1 MMDENLEKS
10 PIAQKEEE
18 ILAFWEERQIFKKTL
33 DKESP
38 KGEFVFYEGPPT
50 ANGRPGIHHLI
61 SRSFKD
67 VIPRYKTM
75 RGYHVRRK
83 AGWDTHG
90 LPVELEVEKQLG
102 FTHKKQIEEYGIA
115 AFNDKCKESVW
126 KYVDEWR
133 RFTSRIGYW
142 VDLDDAYITYYP
154 EFIESVWNVVKTID
168 DRKLLYRD
176 YKVLPWCPRCGTALS
191 SHELAQ
197 GYADVKDLSV
207 TVEFR
212 IKGKENTSLLAWTTT
227 PWTLPGNV
235 GLAVHPD
242 IAYVEIEKKDIE
254 SGENVR
260 FILAQDRLK
269 DVFKSDVY
277 TVTKEM
283 KGSELVGLEYEP
295 LFPYLSDLV
304 PDDQKEN
311 LKNAF
316 KVYPA
321 DFVTT
326 TDGTGIVHT
335 AVMYGQDDF
344 ELGTKVG
351 LPKHHLVDET
361 GHFIKGMGDLS
372 GLPVKD
378 KEDNGLATAIHI
390 LKYLQE
396 KGNFFAKEQHEHT
409 YPFCWR
415 CKTPLIYYARD
426 SWYVRMSELRNDLV
440 KENEKI
446 NWVPEH
452 IKEGRFGEWLRE
464 VKDWAISRDRYW
476 GTPLPIWEC
485 LECNEREV
493 VGSIEQLLDRQKKS
507 DSRYIVMR
515 HGGALSNEKNV
526 LATVAGSE
534 NDKLTEKGRAEA
546 ARVARELKREKIDA
560 IVVSNFTRTR
570 ETAEVV
576 AAELGIEDVVVNEA
590 LHEMYAGVFDG
601 KSMYE
606 WGLFFTDDDWYEKR
620 PEGGESHADVARRM
634 AEFIFK
640 LDADPAYQGKTIL
653 IITHGGPAQM
663 LSAVAARATSET
675 VGEHTEKFNTTAEY
689 HELPFVPYPHDADF
703 KLDLHKPFIDDVVL
717 GCTKCKNDMRR
728 TPEVMDVWFDSGS
741 MPFAQDHYPF
751 DFARGKP
758 FENKELPYPADYISE
773 AIDQTRGWF
782 YTLHAV
788 GVLMGRGRAYKNV
801 ICLGHILDAGGKKM
815 SKSIGNVINPW
826 EMIAKYGVDVLRFW
840 MFSVNQPGDSKN
852 FDEKTVVEVNNK
864 VFALLRNIVKFY
876 KLYEGDRRQTT
887 DDRRKNAS
895 ENVLDVWILALLDKL
910 VGDVTSGLDAY
921 DTFGPT
927 RAIRD
932 FMNDF
937 STWYVRRSRD
947 RFKTQ
952 MDADD
957 AQMSA
962 DKDAALLTLR
972 HVILEVAKL
981 MAPFTPFFSEEVY
994 KDVGGEKESVHLED
1008 FPRTQGYK
1016 DAILVDMETV
1026 RSSVSLALEARMKA
1040 GIKIRQPL
1048 ASLKIRST
1056 KSEIRKDEQLINL
1069 IKDEVNVKEVIFEES
1084 AGWEVELDTDI
1095 TSELK
1100 REGDLRELSRAIQ
1113 DFRKTS
1119 NLTPSNRVALVV
1131 TTDAEGKA
1139 LIESGRE
1146 ELMKATGLIG
1156 IEIVEGSGGFEFK
1169 LG

>member
-1 MMDENLEKS
+1 MTTDGTTPEKS
-10 PIAQKEEE
+10 SIAQKEEE
-18 ILAFWEERQIFKKTL
+18 VLAFWESEQIFKKTL
-33 DKESP
+33 NKEAP
-38 KGEFVFYEGPPT
+38 QGEFVFYEGPPT

-75 RGYHVRRK
+75 CGFHVRRK

-154 EFIESVWNVVKTID
+154 EFIESVWNVVKNIN

-207 TVEFR
+207 YVKFKV
-212 IKGKENTSLLAWTTT
+212 KGQENTYLLAWTTT

-235 GLAVHPD
+235 ALAVGED
-242 IAYVEIEKKDIE
+242 IDYVYASKEGEI
-254 SGENVR
+254 V
-260 FILAQDRLK
+260 ILAKERMSVLGEGYE
-269 DVFKSDVY
+269 VV
-277 TVTKEM
+277 KEM
-283 KGSELVGLEYEP
+283 KGIDLVGLEYEP
-295 LFPYLSDLV
+295 LFPYLSKLVSDEQKDLSA
-304 PDDQKEN
+304 QAGN

-316 KVYPA
+316 KVHPA

-335 AVMYGQDDF
+335 AVMYGQEDF

-361 GHFIKGMGDLS
+361 GHFVKGMDDLS
-372 GLPVKD
+372 GMPVKD
-378 KEDNGLATAIHI
+378 REDNGLATAIHI

-396 KGNFFAKEQHEHT
+396 KGNYFDKGQYEHT
-409 YPFCWR
+409 YPYCWR

-426 SWYVRMSELRNDLV
+426 SWYVRMSELRDDLV

-464 VKDWAISRDRYW
+464 IKDWAISRDRYW

-485 LECNEREV
+485 SECGEREV
-493 VGSIEQLLDRQKKS
+493 VGSIEQLLNRHRKS
-507 DSRYIVMR
+507 GNRYIVMR
-515 HGGALSNEKNV
+515 HGESVSVAQNV
-526 LATVAGSE
+526 MSTEPGDAE
-534 NDKLTEKGRAEA
+534 DKLTEKGRAESLEA
-546 ARVARELKREKIDA
+546 GKKLRDEKIDM
-560 IVVSNFTRTR
+560 IVTSNFTRTQ
-570 ETAEVV
+570 ETSDIIAE
-576 AAELGIEDVVVNEA
+576 ELGITDVVVDEA
-590 LHEMYAGVFDG
+590 LHEINLGVYDG
-601 KSMYE
+601 KSVYE
-606 WGLFFTDDDWYEKR
+606 AGLFFLGDDWFNR
-620 PEGGESHADVARRM
+620 APEGGESHADVRRRVGS
-634 AEFIFK
+634 FIFD
-640 LDADPAYQGKTIL
+640 LDLRYQGKTIL
-653 IITHGGPAQM
+653 IITHGAPGQM
-663 LSAVAARATSET
+663 LSALAARATQEEL
-675 VGEHTEKFNTTAEY
+675 GEHLKLFKNTTEY
-689 HELPFVPYPHDADF
+689 HELKFTPYPHDANFD
-703 KLDLHKPFIDDVVL
+703 LDLHKPFIDDVVL
-717 GCTKCKNDMRR
+717 DCPKCHNDMRR

-751 DFARGKP
+751 
-758 FENKELPYPADYISE
+758 ENEKWVEGVGYPADYISE

-788 GVLMGRGRAYKNV
+788 GLLMGRGRAYKNV
-801 ICLGHILDAGGKKM
+801 ICLGHILDAKGKKM

-826 EMIAKYGVDVLRFW
+826 EMMAKYGVDVLRFW

-864 VFALLRNIVKFY
+864 VFALLRNVVKFY
-876 KLYEGDRRQTT
+876 KLYEGSQPVTHSARPDS
-887 DDRRKNAS
+887 K
-895 ENVLDVWILALLDKL
+895 NVLDIWIVALLDAL
-910 VGDVTSGLDAY
+910 IADVTRTLDAY

-932 FMNDF
+932 FINDF

-947 RFKTQ
+947 RFKGD
-952 MDADD
+952 DADD
-957 AQMSA
+957 AA
-962 DKDAALLTLR
+962 YALATLR
-972 HVILEVAKL
+972 YVTLEVSKL
-981 MAPFTPFFSEEVY
+981 MAPFTPFFAEEIY
-994 KDVGGEKESVHLED
+994 KDMGGEKESVHLED
-1008 FPRTQGYK
+1008 WPAFAKASAGQ
-1016 DAILVDMETV
+1016 AQILADMETV

-1040 GIKIRQPL
+1040 GVKIRQPL
-1048 ASLKIRST
+1048 ALLKIRGD
-1056 KSEIRKDEQLINL
+1056 KAARIQKDAALVEL
-1069 IKDEVNVKEVIFEES
+1069 IKDELNVKAVSFDES
-1084 AGWEVELDTDI
+1084 TGWEVELDTNI
-1095 TSELK
+1095 TPELK
-1100 REGDLRELSRAIQ
+1100 REGDIRELSRAIQ

-1119 NLTPSNRVALVV
+1119 GLTPSDKIALIV
-1131 TTDAEGKA
+1131 TTDAEGKT
-1139 LIESGRE
+1139 LIEVARE
-1146 ELMKATGLIG
+1146 ELMKATGLTS
-1156 IEIVEGSGGFEFK
+1156 IEVIEGVPTQTKYDFRIK
-1169 LG
+1169 

>member
-1 MMDENLEKS
+1 MTEENTPEKS

-18 ILAFWEERQIFKKTL
+18 TLAFWESEQIFKKTL
-33 DKESP
+33 EKESP
-38 KGEFVFYEGPPT
+38 EGEFVFYEGPPT

-75 RGYHVRRK
+75 RGFHVRRK

-102 FTHKKQIEEYGIA
+102 FTNKKEIEEYGIA

-126 KYVDEWR
+126 KYVDEWK
-133 RFTSRIGYW
+133 RFTNRIGYW

-154 EFIESVWNVVKTID
+154 QFIESVWNVVKTIS

-176 YKVLPWCPRCGTALS
+176 YKVLPWCSRCGTALS
-191 SHELAQ
+191 SHEVAQ
-197 GYADVKDLSV
+197 GYTDVKDLSV
-207 TVEFR
+207 YVKFKV
-212 IKGKENTSLLAWTTT
+212 KGEENTYLLAWTTT

-235 GLAVHPD
+235 ALAVGED
-242 IAYVEIEKKDIE
+242 VEYVYVSKE
-254 SGENVR
+254 GETL
-260 FILAQDRLK
+260 ILAKERMSVLGEGYEVAKEVKGK
-269 DVFKSDVY
+269 DLLGF
-277 TVTKEM
+277 
-283 KGSELVGLEYEP
+283 EYEP
-295 LFPYLSDLV
+295 LYPYLSELV
-304 PDDQKEN
+304 SDEQKEN

-335 AVMYGQDDF
+335 AVMYGQEDF

-378 KEDNGLATAIHI
+378 REDNGLATAIHI

-396 KGNFFAKEQHEHT
+396 KGNFFHKEQHEHT
-409 YPFCWR
+409 YPYCWR

-464 VKDWAISRDRYW
+464 IKDWAISRDRYW

-485 LECNEREV
+485 LECEHREV

-507 DSRYIVMR
+507 GNRYIVMR
-515 HGGALSNEKNV
+515 HGESISNEKNV
-526 LATVAGSE
+526 MSTEPGDAE
-534 NDKLTEKGRAEA
+534 DKLTDKGRQEAAEA
-546 ARVARELKREKIDA
+546 GKKLAGEKIDM
-560 IVVSNFTRTR
+560 IVSSNFTRTK
-570 ETAEVV
+570 ETTDIV
-576 AAELGIEDVVVNEA
+576 AHELGITDVIVDEA
-590 LHEMYAGVFDG
+590 LHEINLGVYDG
-601 KSMYE
+601 KTVYE
-606 WGLFFTDDDWYEKR
+606 AGLFFLGDGWYDKR
-620 PEGGESHADVARRM
+620 PEGGESHADVRLRVAK
-634 AEFIFK
+634 FIFD
-640 LDADPAYQGKTIL
+640 LDKQYQNKTIL
-653 IITHGGPAQM
+653 IVTHGAPGQM
-663 LSAVAARATSET
+663 LSAVAAHATQET
-675 VGEHTEKFNTTAEY
+675 LGEHLKLFKNTTEY
-689 HELPFVPYPHDADF
+689 HELKFTPYPHDTNFD
-703 KLDLHKPFIDDVVL
+703 LDLHKPFIDDVVL
-717 GCTKCKNDMRR
+717 DCPKCHNDMRR

-751 DFARGKP
+751 
-758 FENKELPYPADYISE
+758 ENEKWIEGAGYPADYISE

-788 GVLMGRGRAYKNV
+788 GVLMGRGHAYKNV
-801 ICLGHILDAGGKKM
+801 ICLGHILDAKGKKM

-826 EMIAKYGVDVLRFW
+826 EMMDKYGVDVLRFW

-864 VFALLRNIVKFY
+864 VFALLRNMVKFFR
-876 KLYEGDRRQTT
+876 LYETEGNKATRQQLGES
-887 DDRRKNAS
+887 K
-895 ENVLDVWILALLDKL
+895 NVLDVWILALLNKL
-910 VGDVTSGLDAY
+910 IADVTGGLDAY

-947 RFKTQ
+947 RFKG
-952 MDADD
+952 DD
-957 AQMSA
+957 TE
-962 DKDAALLTLR
+962 DAAYALATLR
-972 HVILEVAKL
+972 HVTIEVAKV
-981 MAPFTPFFSEEVY
+981 MAPFTPFFAEEVY
-994 KDVGGEKESVHLED
+994 KDMGGEKESVHLEE
-1008 FPRTQGYK
+1008 FPRIQGYE
-1016 DAILVDMETV
+1016 DTILKDMEIV
-1026 RSSVSLALEARMKA
+1026 RSTVSLALEARMKA
-1040 GIKIRQPL
+1040 GVKIRQPL
-1048 ASLKIRST
+1048 ASLKIRGN
-1056 KSEIRKDEQLINL
+1056 KDTRIQKNPELIAL
-1069 IKDEVNVKEVIFEES
+1069 IKDELNVKEVVFDES
-1084 AGWEVELDTDI
+1084 AGWEVELDTNI
-1095 TSELK
+1095 TPELK
-1100 REGDLRELSRAIQ
+1100 REGDIRELSRAIQ

-1119 NLTPSNRVALVV
+1119 GLTPSDKIALVV

-1139 LIESGRE
+1139 LIEAARE
-1146 ELMKATGLIG
+1146 ELMKATGLTSIDV
-1156 IEIVEGSGGFEFK
+1156 VEGGVGFVFS
-1169 LG
+1169 LQATS